1 MARFQEAEMFVAT
14 VEAGSITGA
23 ADALG
28 VDKSAVSRRLKAL
41 ERRLGTKLLNRST
54 RTLSLTD
61 AGRTYHGRAQ
71 ELLRAWREMEDD
83 ASGADCALAGPIRIA
98 APLSFGLSQ
107 LGPALID
114 FQRTHADIRLD
125 VDFSDRKIDLI
136 ADGFDMA
143 VRIGRLDDSS
153 MIARKLGDVA
163 MVCAASPEW
172 LRENGPVETVEDLR
186 GKAELRYALQ
196 SGKSWSWRDADG
208 RSGTVQMDVA
218 MRASNGDFL
227 RDAAVAGLGVII
239 KPEFILCDAVRAGRL
254 VPLLPD
260 VTFAAPS
267 IYAVWSPTR
276 HMPRR
281 VRALVDH
288 LSERFSGIP
297 PWSLQSLHEGA

>member
-1 MARFQEAEMFVAT
+1 MARFQEAEMFVHT

-28 VDKSAVSRRLKAL
+28 VDKSAVSRRLTAL

-54 RTLSLTD
+54 RKLSLTD
-61 AGRTYHGRAQ
+61 AGRSYHGRAQ

-107 LGPALID
+107 LGPVLIE
-114 FQRTHADIRLD
+114 FQREHPEIQLD

-136 ADGFDMA
+136 AEGFNLA

-153 MIARKLGDVA
+153 MIARKLGDVE

-172 LRENGPVETVEDLR
+172 LAENGPIRSADDLR
-186 GKAELRYALQ
+186 DKAELRYALQ
-196 SGKSWSWRDADG
+196 AGKSWAWRRADG
-208 RSGTVQMDVA
+208 AFGTVQMKSA

-227 RDAAVAGLGVII
+227 RNAAIAGLGVVI
-239 KPEFILCDAVRAGRL
+239 KPDFIVCDAVRAGKL
-254 VPLLPD
+254 VRLLPD
-260 VTFAAPS
+260 YVFEAPS
-267 IYAVWSPTR
+267 VYAVWPPTR

-281 VRALVDH
+281 VRTLVER
-288 LSERFSGIP
+288 LSQSFGGDA
-297 PWSLQSLHEGA
+297 PWTLGGQAP

>member
-1 MARFQEAEMFVAT
+1 MFIAT

-23 ADALG
+23 ADAMG
-28 VDKSAVSRRLKAL
+28 VDKSAVSRRLKSL
-41 ERRLGTKLLNRST
+41 EGRLGTKLLNRST

-61 AGRTYHGRAQ
+61 AGRSYHGRAQ

-83 ASGADCALAGPIRIA
+83 ASGADCALAGPIRVA

-107 LGPALID
+107 LGPGLID
-114 FQRTHADIRLD
+114 FQADHPDILLD

-143 VRIGRLDDSS
+143 VRIGRLDDSA

-163 MVCAASPEW
+163 MVCAASPDW
-172 LRENGPVETVEDLR
+172 LAENGPIETVEDLR
-186 GKAELRYALQ
+186 GKSELRYALQ
-196 SGKSWSWRDADG
+196 TGKSWAWRDADG
-208 RSGTVQMDVA
+208 ANGTVQMETA

-227 RDAAVAGLGVII
+227 RDAAIAGLGVII
-239 KPEFILCDAVRAGRL
+239 KPEFIICDAVRAGQL
-254 VPLLPD
+254 IPLLPK

-281 VRALVDH
+281 VRALVEF
-288 LSERFSGIP
+288 LSDRFSGIP
-297 PWSLQSLHEGA
+297 PWSLQAQDR

>member
-1 MARFQEAEMFVAT
+1 MFVHT

-28 VDKSAVSRRLKAL
+28 VDKSAVSRRLTAL

-54 RTLSLTD
+54 RKLSLTD
-61 AGRTYHGRAQ
+61 AGRSYHGRAQ

-107 LGPALID
+107 LGPVLIE
-114 FQRTHADIRLD
+114 FQREHPEIQLD

-136 ADGFDMA
+136 AEGFNLA

-153 MIARKLGDVA
+153 MIARKLGDVE

-172 LRENGPVETVEDLR
+172 LAEHGPIRSADDLR
-186 GKAELRYALQ
+186 DKAELRYALQ
-196 SGKSWSWRDADG
+196 AGKSWTWRRADG
-208 RSGTVQMDVA
+208 AFGTVQMKSV

-227 RDAAVAGLGVII
+227 RNAASAGLGVVI
-239 KPEFILCDAVRAGRL
+239 KPDFIVCDPVRAGKL
-254 VPLLPD
+254 VRLLPD
-260 VTFAAPS
+260 YVFEAPS
-267 IYAVWSPTR
+267 VYAVWPPTR

-281 VRALVDH
+281 VRTLVER
-288 LSERFSGIP
+288 LSQSFGGDA
-297 PWSLQSLHEGA
+297 PWTLGGQAP